1 MKALYD
7 AASKLVPAGA
17 VGASTTGSL
26 VSEKR
31 EAWTEAHKPEAPT
44 QEVAGTLT
52 KSADERKA
60 ALDRTLAS
68 RGAQGW
74 RIENRS
80 DFQATI
86 ATGKPV
92 HHVLHLILTILT
104 AGLWAIVWIIV
115 AITGGIKRHLIT
127 IDEYGN
133 IAEQKI

>member
-60 ALDRTLAS
+60 TARLPAVALRAGGSRIGATSRQRSRPAS
-68 RGAQGW
+68 Q
-74 RIENRS
+74 S
-80 DFQATI
+80 TTFCT
-86 ATGKPV
+86 
-92 HHVLHLILTILT
+92 
-104 AGLWAIVWIIV
+104 
-115 AITGGIKRHLIT
+115 
-127 IDEYGN
+127 
-133 IAEQKI
+133 